1 MSEHDKNKN
10 DNEEFG
16 SLSDSTP
23 SIPSEQIMEENNI
36 KPTSRKSTY
45 IINFSLI
52 FIIFI
57 GLFIYMLKVDGI
69 DNMLQ
74 VLTQVNYRMGDSRT
88 RLSTTIVVM

>member
-1 MSEHDKNKN
+1 MSEHDKKN

-16 SLSDSTP
+16 SFSDSTP
-23 SIPSEQIMEENNI
+23 LIPSEQIMEENST
-36 KPTSRKSTY
+36 KPTSKKSTY